1 SAALQMPARAL
12 PFFAF
17 DSLLP
22 NASVWSLPTVL
33 VEIEDEDPIT
43 ASRPLQYFGMAQRP
57 HRVLIPGTPMVL
69 HGQPREFV
77 MLRLV
82 LVGPRAVNQVD
93 DVVDLVTAERF
104 QRLHLMPVEQLFR

>member
-33 VEIEDEDPIT
+33 VEIEDEDPVT

-77 MLRLV
+77 ILRLA
-82 LVGPRAVNQVD
+82 LVIPRVVNQVD
-93 DVVDLVTAERF
+93 DVVDFGTAEPVE
-104 QRLHLMPVEQLFR
+104 RLHLIAISQLG